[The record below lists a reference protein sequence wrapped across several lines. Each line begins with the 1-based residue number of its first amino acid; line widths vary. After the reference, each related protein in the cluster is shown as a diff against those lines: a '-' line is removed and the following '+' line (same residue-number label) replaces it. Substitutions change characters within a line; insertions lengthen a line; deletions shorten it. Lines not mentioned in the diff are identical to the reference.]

1 MPNSLI
7 NMEVFMKNIFINVS
21 AIIFA
26 LALSGCANLSPGQNQ
41 VLGTAAGAAVGGLAG
56 NAIAGNTTGTVI
68 GAVGGAVVGNAVSRS
83 VNPY

>member
-1 MPNSLI
+1 MKKSLI
-7 NMEVFMKNIFINVS
+7 NIS
-21 AIIFA
+21 AIILA

-41 VLGTAAGAAVGGLAG
+41 LLGTAAGATVGGLAG
-56 NAIAGNTTGTVI
+56 HAIAGNTAGTVI